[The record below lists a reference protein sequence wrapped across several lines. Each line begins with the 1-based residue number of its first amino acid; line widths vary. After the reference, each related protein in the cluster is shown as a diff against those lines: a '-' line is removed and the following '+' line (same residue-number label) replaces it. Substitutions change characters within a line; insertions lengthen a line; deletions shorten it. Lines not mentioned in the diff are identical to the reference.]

1 MSYLVRQQITRSSI
15 HDEFV
20 TKTFCIFVCTV
31 EEARGQLGLSS
42 TKYLTSR
49 FIQMWYIAA
58 VSPIAERDSESGIE
72 SEASLIAARIW

>member
-15 HDEFV
+15 HDEFG

-42 TKYLTSR
+42 TKYLNSR
-49 FIQMWYIAA
+49 FIQLWYLAA
-58 VSPIAERDSESGIE
+58 VSPIAERHQDKSI
-72 SEASLIAARIW
+72 